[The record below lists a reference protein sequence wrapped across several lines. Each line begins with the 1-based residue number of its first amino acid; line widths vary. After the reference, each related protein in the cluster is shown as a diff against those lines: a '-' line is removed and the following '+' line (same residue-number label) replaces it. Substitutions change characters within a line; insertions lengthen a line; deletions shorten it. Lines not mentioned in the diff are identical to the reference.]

1 MSQIVDELLAGVRVL
16 RVRAEGGRGAPSLSP
31 TARMLIEAGRTD
43 RARWLEAECD
53 ALRAEVAR
61 LKAQLDAADR
71 RGRDTR

>member
-1 MSQIVDELLAGVRVL
+1 MTDPTIT
-16 RVRAEGGRGAPSLSP
+16 RAEAARILALDSRGAPSLSP
-31 TARMLIEAGRTD
+31 TARMLIEAGRID